1 MRYLT
6 LLFISFQV
14 ITLQNF
20 KRHIYPSNSNVF
32 SIVDVGEGPENAISC
47 KTDRNPC
54 CRVDRIGQWLYSN
67 YSEIQPKRVEREYY
81 RNRNDNQA
89 IFLNLRNDS
98 SHQYPG
104 IFYCMFPS
112 SDTSNLCISVEI
124 GMHS

>member
-1 MRYLT
+1 MRHLT
-6 LLFISFQV
+6 LSFISFQV

-20 KRHIYPSNSNVF
+20 KRHMYPSNSNVF

-67 YSEIQPKRVEREYY
+67 YSDIQPKREQREYY

-98 SHQYPG
+98 SHQYSG
-104 IFYCMFPS
+104 IFHCIFPS